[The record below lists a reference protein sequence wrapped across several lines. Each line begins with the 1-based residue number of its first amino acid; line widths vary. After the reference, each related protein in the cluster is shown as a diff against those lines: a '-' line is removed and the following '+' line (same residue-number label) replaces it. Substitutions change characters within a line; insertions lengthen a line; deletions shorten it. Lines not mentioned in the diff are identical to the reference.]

1 MVSKT
6 KTVLS
11 HEVINRLVK
20 ANFGEL
26 SEVATIKELT
36 EGWFNAIYVLGFAKP
51 VNGFDEL
58 VLKAGVQDG
67 KHILAY
73 EKEIMRT
80 EVMVYQKLAA
90 TDVPVPRVIC
100 HDFSHKLID
109 CDYFFMEKLQG
120 QTWEKLKDSLAPE
133 NAEQLQ
139 YDLGRYTAIIHSIK
153 GDYFGYIKEDKAYHF
168 STWREAFHSFLD
180 NLIADGR
187 RGRVDLPYDE
197 ILKALEPFWDTLDAV
212 KEPSLVNYD
221 MWSKNILL
229 KESNGQY
236 IIEGIIDHER
246 AFFGDPIAEYISTS
260 TICGNLE
267 KAKGFQNGYNSI
279 RPFVFGV
286 DEQIRYW
293 IYTVYMGLLIGVET
307 YRYEENDIPK
317 FMEMSLHLL
326 NQGLD
331 HLKKLGNSY

>member
-1 MVSKT
+1 MFSKT
-6 KTVLS
+6 KSVLS
-11 HEVINRLVK
+11 RDVINRLVK
-20 ANFGEL
+20 ANFGEQ
-26 SEVATIKELT
+26 SEVTSIKELT
-36 EGWFNAIYVLGFAKP
+36 EGWFNAIYVLHFAKP
-51 VNGFDEL
+51 VNGFEEL
-58 VLKAGVQDG
+58 VLKVGVQEV
-67 KHILAY
+67 KHILTY

-80 EVMVYQKLAA
+80 EVLVYQKLAT

-120 QTWEKLKDSLAPE
+120 KTWEKLNDTLTPQ
-133 NAEQLQ
+133 NLEQLQ
-139 YDLGRYTAIIHSIK
+139 YDLGRYTAMIHSIR
-153 GDYFGYIKEDKAYHF
+153 GDYFGYIKKDKAHHF
-168 STWREAFHSFLD
+168 STWREAFRSFID

-187 RGRVDLPYDE
+187 RDKVDLPYDK
-197 ILKALEPFWDTLDAV
+197 ILNVLEPFWDSLDAV

-236 IIEGIIDHER
+236 VIEGIIDHER
-246 AFFGDPIAEYISTS
+246 AFFGDSIAEYISTS

-267 KAKGFQNGYNSI
+267 KAKVFQNGYSSI

-286 DEQIRYW
+286 EEQIRYW
-293 IYTVYMGLLIGVET
+293 LYTVYMGLLIGVEI
-307 YRYEENDIPK
+307 YRYEESDIPK
-317 FMEMSLHLL
+317 FMEMSINLI

-331 HLKKLGNSY
+331 NLKKLGQ